1 MERTGA
7 SKVKWD
13 DQVPVIQSNTEII
26 FMWAT
31 RSFVKKSM
39 KQGKRRAVEM
49 TRELRMRAH
58 ACLIA
63 FSLSSLFS
71 RMTYVL

>member
-13 DQVPVIQSNTEII
+13 DQVPVIQSKIEMML
-26 FMWAT
+26 MWAT
-31 RSFVKKSM
+31 SSLVKKSM
-39 KQGKRRAVEM
+39 KQGKRRAVEW
-49 TRELRMRAH
+49 TRDLRMRAH
-58 ACLIA
+58 TCLIA